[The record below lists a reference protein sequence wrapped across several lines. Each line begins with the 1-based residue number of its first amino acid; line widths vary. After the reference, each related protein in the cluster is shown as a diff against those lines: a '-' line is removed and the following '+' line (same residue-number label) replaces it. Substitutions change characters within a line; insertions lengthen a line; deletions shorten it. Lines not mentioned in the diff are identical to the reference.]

1 MKTEDI
7 VIVGGGPVGLFLGIC
22 LNHLGIPCTILEQ
35 RTDLVEESRSLGI
48 HPVSLELFEKVG
60 VVEPFLE
67 SGLKVERGIAH
78 DGQSAMGEIT
88 FENCPP
94 PYRFVLI
101 SPQFETEKILRDH
114 FNKIAPDS
122 LITGAEVTHVA
133 NDDPDATVKFV
144 RDGQEHSIA
153 AAYVIGCDGKNSIVR
168 QSAEIPF
175 KGKRYPDTYIMGD
188 FEDNTGFG
196 NDAVVYLP
204 KDGLIECFPIPENQR
219 RWVVKTREYTPDP
232 TAELISDIVFERTGH
247 RIPPSS
253 NTMVSGFGV
262 QHFLAETFDKKR
274 VLLAGDAAHV
284 VSPIG
289 GQGMNLGWQDAW
301 YLANVLSYCGRPNLD
316 SPLSDFFAYTS
327 KQKPMARKVAKR
339 AELNMSLGRK
349 GLLHPLKKAI
359 VKVMLNTGLKK
370 KTARLFTMRDLDSWF
385 F

>member
-1 MKTEDI
+1 MNTEDI

-22 LNHLGIPCTILEQ
+22 LHHLNIPCTILES
-35 RTDLVEESRSLGI
+35 RTEPINETRSLGI
-48 HPVSLELFEKVG
+48 HPASLELFEKTG
-60 VVEPFLE
+60 TIDAFLE
-67 SGLKVERGIAH
+67 SGLKVYRGIAH
-78 DGQSAMGEIT
+78 TGRSVIGDIT
-88 FENCPP
+88 FEDCPP
-94 PYRFVLI
+94 PYKFILI
-101 SPQFETEKILRDH
+101 SPQYQTEGILRDH
-114 FNKIAPDS
+114 FNTIAPGS
-122 LITGAEVTHVA
+122 LISGADVTHVA
-133 NDDPDATVKFV
+133 NDDPEATVTFIK
-144 RDGQEHSIA
+144 DGETHQIA

-188 FEDNTGFG
+188 FEDNTEYK

-204 KDGLIECFPIPENQR
+204 KEGLVECFPVPGKLR
-219 RWVVKTREYTPDP
+219 RWVVKTNEYVPEP
-232 TAELISDIVFERTGH
+232 TAELISDVVFERTGH
-247 RIPPSS
+247 RIPPST

-327 KQKPMARKVAKR
+327 KQKPMAKKIARR
-339 AELNMSLGRK
+339 AEFNMSMGRK
-349 GLLHPLKKAI
+349 GFLHPFKKSM
-359 VKVMLNTGLKK
+359 VKLMLNTGLRR
-370 KTARLFTMRDLDSWF
+370 KTARLFTMRDLESWF